1 MSKYKQNRLQTPKKI
16 KGMTDQFYKDLLN
29 APAQGKKV
37 AWCIGPVPFTPLR
50 AMGIGF
56 VHLENYGARIAARG
70 AGGFLQKVAE
80 NWGLSKD
87 ACSYMRGAQGMSL
100 CYAQDVEMPPE
111 IEKYR
116 LPKPDM
122 IICINYCISAVNIAE
137 IFYRELKVPLHTID
151 VTYQFQGDDDR
162 ERYVPYME
170 KNIDEYISFLEEQT
184 GQKMDYAELS
194 ALVDRLRE
202 MALIRGD
209 VLDAAKNIPSPIT
222 TFDAFISMGAGNI
235 WSGTPESIAYFKEL
249 RAEVEERVKNKV
261 AAIENEQLRLMWDF
275 IAVWARV
282 GYMGELFAGHNAAV
296 IANAYSRLIMG
307 MNPDFLDPE
316 EPVLSLAKDLSYSYI
331 FAHINE
337 KIAWIK
343 KVVEDFSIDGII
355 GHAARTCRFVSV
367 AQPVYLAEVERLT
380 GAPHLIFEA
389 DHSDPDFYSPAQ
401 VDTRIIAFLEMLETR
416 KRKG

>member
-1 MSKYKQNRLQTPKKI
+1 
-16 KGMTDQFYKDLLN
+16 
-29 APAQGKKV
+29 
-37 AWCIGPVPFTPLR
+37 
-50 AMGIGF
+50 
-56 VHLENYGARIAARG
+56 
-70 AGGFLQKVAE
+70 
-80 NWGLSKD
+80 
-87 ACSYMRGAQGMSL
+87 
-100 CYAQDVEMPPE
+100 
-111 IEKYR
+111 
-116 LPKPDM
+116 
-122 IICINYCISAVNIAE
+122 
-137 IFYRELKVPLHTID
+137 
-151 VTYQFQGDDDR
+151 
-162 ERYVPYME
+162 
-170 KNIDEYISFLEEQT
+170 
-184 GQKMDYAELS
+184 MDYAELS